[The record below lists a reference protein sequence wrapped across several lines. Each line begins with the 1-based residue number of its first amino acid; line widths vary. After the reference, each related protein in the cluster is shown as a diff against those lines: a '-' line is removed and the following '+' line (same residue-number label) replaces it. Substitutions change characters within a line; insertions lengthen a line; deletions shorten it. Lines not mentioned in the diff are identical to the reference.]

1 MRSTGDTDWQI
12 GRTLGAMAKTTYK
25 AEAGKVIADAGTGP
39 REIGVLTT
47 KGKLTLTADDT
58 SGTWTA
64 DGAVGD
70 LSEQTMQ
77 SFLSTVLK
85 DRRTVRRGS
94 RDDPAGLPALVVA
107 IHHVHGCEVM

>member
-1 MRSTGDTDWQI
+1 
-12 GRTLGAMAKTTYK
+12 
-25 AEAGKVIADAGTGP
+25 
-39 REIGVLTT
+39 
-47 KGKLTLTADDT
+47 
-58 SGTWTA
+58 
-64 DGAVGD
+64 
-70 LSEQTMQ
+70 MQ